1 MNIQGAHQRE
11 AMEQLEQEV
20 GDQGW
25 SPRPLL
31 EGNRLQQRPDI
42 TGINHHASRL
52 LSISDKVPP

>member
-25 SPRPLL
+25 SPRPTACSSSLRSL
-31 EGNRLQQRPDI
+31 
-42 TGINHHASRL
+42 AS
-52 LSISDKVPP
+52 IIMPADC